1 MSRLTK
7 FDLAAVLFIGVSWGV
22 FVTALLVL
30 PW

>member
-1 MSRLTK
+1 MTRLTR
-7 FDLAAVLFIGVSWGV
+7 FDLAVIVIVGASWGV

>member
-1 MSRLTK
+1 MSRLTR
-7 FDLAAVLFIGVSWGV
+7 FDLVVIVIVGASWGV